1 LGHTIT
7 CCGVVIARLSIGQRR
22 PALRI
27 GRLIGGGIIG
37 LMDTSVMGYGWIVV
51 ALWAVYGLR
60 RLLGKSRRVVGWLP
74 HGRRGRWRLML
85 VSSERCIVDR
95 GAMSGDI
102 MLYRRGTLSMHRA
115 MAVCAS
121 IHALASCHASL
132 ALSLA
137 VVKVGCIVV
146 CIEAGDSL
154 EWAVRVR
161 RLGSIWVILSLRR
174 LRWMIRE

>member
-1 LGHTIT
+1 
-7 CCGVVIARLSIGQRR
+7 V
-22 PALRI
+22 
-27 GRLIGGGIIG
+27 
-37 LMDTSVMGYGWIVV
+37 
-51 ALWAVYGLR
+51 
-60 RLLGKSRRVVGWLP
+60 
-74 HGRRGRWRLML
+74 L
-85 VSSERCIVDR
+85 VSSEGCIVDR

-115 MAVCAS
+115 MAVGAS

-137 VVKVGCIVV
+137 VVEVGCVVV
-146 CIEAGDSL
+146 CIEAGNSL

-174 LRWMIRE
+174 LRWMIGEWIERSAV

>member
-1 LGHTIT
+1 
-7 CCGVVIARLSIGQRR
+7 
-22 PALRI
+22 
-27 GRLIGGGIIG
+27 
-37 LMDTSVMGYGWIVV
+37 MGYGRIVV
-51 ALWAVYGLR
+51 ALWAVYRLR
-60 RLLGKSRRVVGWLP
+60 RLLGESRRVVGWLP

-174 LRWMIRE
+174 LRWMIREWIERSAV